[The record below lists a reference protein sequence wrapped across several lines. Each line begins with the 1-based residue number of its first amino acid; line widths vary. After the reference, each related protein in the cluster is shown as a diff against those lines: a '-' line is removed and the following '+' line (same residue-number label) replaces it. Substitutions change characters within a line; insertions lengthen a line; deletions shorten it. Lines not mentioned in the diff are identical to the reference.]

1 MKFPCLRGLA
11 PLFLIVLLSL
21 RAVEPVAPVSDEI
34 AELSRGP
41 VPGWVEAIDWKP
53 STTPR
58 PGFPGEGLLND
69 AQGLLR
75 DDESEFFFRTVTRL
89 LNREGVQQNAEQS
102 VTFSPE
108 YQRIVWHTLRVHRDG
123 EVIDLLPKVK
133 FKRLQRELGLEG
145 KVYDGRVTAMAVLE
159 DIRVGDVVEVAYT
172 RLDTN
177 PLTKG
182 YPSFRMSLGS
192 TYPLVQQS
200 VIVRRPATQ
209 SKLTWYFFLPPDT
222 QGLPEELFGAARL
235 RGALRDTSTDEEQV
249 FRWSAENLAGI
260 QFDRGISGEAAP
272 YFPTIRWSAYDRWSK
287 VVEWALPL
295 FETGEALPAEQ
306 QALVAKW
313 RKLSEAR
320 ARLRAAVDWVQGDVR
335 YFSMA
340 FGQHNVKPRPLADI
354 AATRF
359 GDCKD
364 KSVLLARLLRALDI
378 PAWPALVNTY
388 SEHLVRAGGPDVHAF
403 NHAIVAYEWEG
414 QLRWVDPTLRQ
425 PAGRAGEWELPSSY
439 SPALILREGEYSVTP
454 LPRPIEQADTETFDR
469 IRLTADGTMELAT
482 EVRLHGLQADFYR
495 ASLDEVSAE
504 QRSKAWFNFIARFY
518 RNLEE
523 VEPPVVTDDREA
535 NVLTLR
541 ARYRV
546 PDLIRMEGGERV
558 AAFYAYGLRTL
569 AETPE
574 SRRRHWP
581 LALPYGRQLRHR
593 LEVETAEEV
602 PTFVRPLV
610 VQMPEFEYRTEKSM
624 VGRRYVAEHHLKFT
638 ARHVAPERMKIFA
651 DSLEETLTEMA
662 GIIRLPRPAE
672 APKPAAATED
682 VKSRPGT

>member
-1 MKFPCLRGLA
+1 MISSSLRGA
-11 PLFLIVLLSL
+11 AALFLSWFASL
-21 RAVEPVAPVSDEI
+21 FAAEPAVSSDEVP
-34 AELSRGP
+34 ELSRGP
-41 VPGWVEAIDWKP
+41 VPAWVESVEWKP
-53 STTPR
+53 STTAR
-58 PGFPGEGLLND
+58 PGFPGEVLLND

-75 DDESEFFFRTVTRL
+75 DDGCDFYFRTVTRL
-89 LNREGVQQNAEQS
+89 LNREGVQQNAEES

-108 YQRIVWHTLRVHRDG
+108 YQRIVWHTLRVHRGG

-145 KVYDGRVTAMAVLE
+145 KVYDGRVTAVAVLG
-159 DIRVGDVVEVAYT
+159 DIRVGDTVEVAYS

-182 YPSFRMSLGS
+182 YPSFRMSLGAA
-192 TYPLVQQS
+192 YPVVRQS
-200 VIVRRPATQ
+200 VIVRRPAAL

-222 QGLPEELFGAARL
+222 QGLEGEIFSAARL
-235 RGALRDTSTDEEQV
+235 RGSLRETSTDDEQV

-260 QFDRGISGEAAP
+260 QFDRGVSGEAAP
-272 YFPTIRWSAYDRWSK
+272 YYPTIRWSAYDRWSK

-295 FETGEALPAEQ
+295 FETGEALPAAQ
-306 QALVAKW
+306 QELVAKW
-313 RKLSEAR
+313 RQLPDAR

-340 FGQHNVKPRPLADI
+340 FGQHNVKPRPMADI

-364 KSVLLARLLRALDI
+364 KSVLLARLLRALDL

-388 SEHLVRAGGPDVHAF
+388 SEHLVRTGGPDVHAF
-403 NHAIVAYEWEG
+403 NHAIVAYELDG

-425 PAGRAGEWELPSSY
+425 TAGRPGEWELPASY
-439 SPALILREGEYSVTP
+439 SPALILREGEYTVTP
-454 LPRPIEQADTETFDR
+454 LPPPREQPDTETIDR
-469 IRLTADGTMELAT
+469 IRLTADGAMDLAT

-504 QRSKAWFNFIARFY
+504 QRSKSWFNFIARFY

-523 VEPPVVTDDREA
+523 VEPPVVTDDRER
-535 NVLTLR
+535 NVLTLH

-546 PDLIRMEGGERV
+546 PEFVRVENGERF

-569 AETPE
+569 LENPE

-581 LALPYGRQLRHR
+581 LALPFGRSLRHR
-593 LEVETAEEV
+593 IEVEVPEEV
-602 PTFVRPLV
+602 PMFVRPFV
-610 VQMPEFEYRTEKSM
+610 VQTPDFEYRTEKSL
-624 VGRRYVAEHHLKFT
+624 VDRRYVAVHDLRFT
-638 ARHVAPERMKIFA
+638 SRHVAPERMKVFT
-651 DSLEETLTEMA
+651 DSLEETFTEMA
-662 GIIRLPRPAE
+662 GIIRFA
-672 APKPAAATED
+672 KPAAAATD
-682 VKSRPGT
+682 TGVKSPTGP